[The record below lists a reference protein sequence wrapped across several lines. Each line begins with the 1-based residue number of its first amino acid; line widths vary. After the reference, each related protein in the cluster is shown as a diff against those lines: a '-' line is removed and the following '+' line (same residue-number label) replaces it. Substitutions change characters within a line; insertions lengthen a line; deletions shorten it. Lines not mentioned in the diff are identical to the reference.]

1 MMLSMKTETA
11 IQLAGSR
18 AKLARLLGVSRAA
31 VTQYKAILP
40 PKRINKLREA
50 HPEWFS
56 DSTPPTA
63 EIEVQA
69 ADLTPV

>member
-1 MMLSMKTETA
+1 MKTETA

-31 VTQYKAILP
+31 VTQYKTVLP
-40 PKRINKLREA
+40 PKRINRLREA
-50 HPEWFS
+50 HPEWFA
-56 DSTPPTA
+56 DSAPPTA
-63 EIEVQA
+63 EIELKP

>member
-1 MMLSMKTETA
+1 MKTETA

-31 VTQYKAILP
+31 VTQYKTVLP
-40 PKRINKLREA
+40 PKRINRLREA
-50 HPEWFS
+50 HPEWFAELPA
-56 DSTPPTA
+56 PPA
-63 EIEVQA
+63 KIEVQP

>member
-18 AKLARLLGVSRAA
+18 AKLSRLLGVSRAA
-31 VTQYKAILP
+31 VTQYKEILP
-40 PKRINKLREA
+40 PKRVQRLRVV
-50 HPEWFS
+50 HPEWFA
-56 DSTPPTA
+56 DSAPPTA